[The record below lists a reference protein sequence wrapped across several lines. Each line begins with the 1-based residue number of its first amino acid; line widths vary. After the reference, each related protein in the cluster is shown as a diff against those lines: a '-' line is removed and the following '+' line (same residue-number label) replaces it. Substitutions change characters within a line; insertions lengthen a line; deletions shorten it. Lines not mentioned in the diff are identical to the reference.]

1 MTVTV
6 SALRQVP
13 TQAPTLISSIVILG
27 DSTPVGLGDPMP
39 GGGWRGF
46 GPLLAEAL
54 GPPGT
59 VSLTNLST
67 VGARMTGVRQE
78 QLPGALAAKPQA
90 AVVVVG
96 MNDTLRSDFDP
107 VRLHAEYDEVVGAL
121 RAAGSAVLTT
131 RYHDHSEIFWLPGS
145 LGRALRARIAQLN
158 AATDAVAARH
168 GAAML
173 DLHTLPGGYDKASWS
188 VDRLHPSELG
198 HRMLAQGFA
207 ELLRGAGFA
216 VPQPVSLTCG
226 GGRQVTAAHHAAWL
240 VVKGVPWLCRRG
252 KDLVPYAVS
261 AVLQERRRQSESR
274 KRAIRSSASSS
285 SGSAVAYEQ
294 RMWPLPGAPN
304 TLPGTTA
311 TRSAC
316 SSLSANVSSSS
327 PEALMEGNA

>member
-1 MTVTV
+1 VTVTV

-54 GPPGT
+54 GPPGS

-131 RYHDHSEIFWLPGS
+131 RYHDHSEIF
-145 LGRALRARIAQLN
+145 
-158 AATDAVAARH
+158 
-168 GAAML
+168 
-173 DLHTLPGGYDKASWS
+173 
-188 VDRLHPSELG
+188 
-198 HRMLAQGFA
+198 
-207 ELLRGAGFA
+207 
-216 VPQPVSLTCG
+216 
-226 GGRQVTAAHHAAWL
+226 
-240 VVKGVPWLCRRG
+240 
-252 KDLVPYAVS
+252 
-261 AVLQERRRQSESR
+261 
-274 KRAIRSSASSS
+274 
-285 SGSAVAYEQ
+285 
-294 RMWPLPGAPN
+294 
-304 TLPGTTA
+304 
-311 TRSAC
+311 
-316 SSLSANVSSSS
+316 
-327 PEALMEGNA
+327 